1 MPLSPEQIM
10 ECWQREYEKAPATL
24 ARMSEINTL
33 AAAFNANVDSVVKIS
48 GAELQRRIIH
58 AGMTLAELKNDADRS
73 ICQPEDVLRGIFRC
87 FTLGIAEEWIA
98 QDKEIYRWMKNEL
111 GTEKLQMGAQAGII
125 ANTMSLT
132 GIGKVITHVGALP
145 ELQARQ
151 FFKRDN
157 LLSFDQNGTL
167 KPAYTVNRPNEEASI
182 HWIIEFDR
190 DDRLELEGQTFICPK
205 SNRFIATYDPVLF
218 NLLIDPYFVDY
229 TCRENADY
237 IILSGYQA
245 LSESNRGTELVK
257 KTIPI
262 IEKWRQKKPRPL
274 IHLEIASTQDAAVRE
289 AVARQIMPLVDSAG
303 FNEREAL
310 DLLNVLGCE
319 ETAAKCHNMPRPAE
333 MFEALAAIKRETGCP
348 RLQLHM
354 FGLYITMQNPDFPV
368 SPEANRRGMVLAATA
383 AASKALLGQLADYK
397 DFTAAAGLPISACG
411 INGLK
416 ELAET
421 LGNSE
426 FVYNGIG
433 KYCGFDIIAVPAV
446 IIDRPKTLVGMGD
459 TISAFSLLGA
469 R

>member
-1 MPLSPEQIM
+1 MPLSPEQIAG
-10 ECWQREYEKAPATL
+10 CWRQEYEKAPATL

-48 GAELQRRIIH
+48 GAELQRRIRQT
-58 AGMTLAELKNDADRS
+58 GMTLAELKNDADRS
-73 ICQPEDVLRGIFRC
+73 IRRPEDVLRGIFRC

-98 QDKEIYRWMKNEL
+98 QDKEIYRWMKKEL

-132 GIGKVITHVGALP
+132 GIGRVVTHVGALP

-167 KPAYTVNRPNEEASI
+167 KPAHTVNRPNEEASI
-182 HWIIEFDR
+182 HWIIEFDK
-190 DDRLELEGQTFICPK
+190 DDRLEAEGQTFVCPK

-218 NLLIDPYFVDY
+218 NLVIDPHFVDY

-257 KTIPI
+257 KTIPV

-274 IHLEIASTQDAAVRE
+274 IHLEIASTQDAAVRKT
-289 AVARQIMPLVDSAG
+289 VARQIMPLVDSAG

-310 DLLNVLGCE
+310 DLLPPQNA
-319 ETAAKCHNMPRPAE
+319 TA
-333 MFEALAAIKRETGCP
+333 
-348 RLQLHM
+348 
-354 FGLYITMQNPDFPV
+354 
-368 SPEANRRGMVLAATA
+368 RRG
-383 AASKALLGQLADYK
+383 
-397 DFTAAAGLPISACG
+397 
-411 INGLK
+411 
-416 ELAET
+416 
-421 LGNSE
+421 
-426 FVYNGIG
+426 
-433 KYCGFDIIAVPAV
+433 
-446 IIDRPKTLVGMGD
+446 RPKCSKRSRQSKGKP
-459 TISAFSLLGA
+459 AA
-469 R
+469 RVCSCICSVCT